1 MTERITSL
9 QNERVKAVVR
19 LRERRHRDRA
29 GQMLVEGRD
38 ELRLALAAG
47 ARPLALFICP
57 EMAGEEGG
65 DLARVRAAAGEEV
78 EVSRPVF
85 EKMAYRE
92 NADGWLAV
100 LPAVR
105 RGLAD
110 LDPGARALLVVAEA
124 VEKPGN
130 LGALLRSADAAGA
143 TGVIVC
149 DPATDVNNPN
159 TVRASRGALFAL
171 PPVEASTAEASA
183 WLGARGI
190 RIVAATPQAEVNY
203 TAADLRGP
211 VALAVGAEDVGLS
224 EAWLEGADVAV
235 RIPMQGR
242 VNSLNVATA
251 AALLLYEAVRQRTGG

>member
-9 QNERVKAVVR
+9 QNERVKSVVR

-29 GQMLVEGRD
+29 GQMLVEGRA
-38 ELRLALAAG
+38 ELRLALEAG

-57 EMAGEEGG
+57 DLGAREGELPAEVRATAGE
-65 DLARVRAAAGEEV
+65 VV

-110 LDPGARALLVVAEA
+110 LDPGPKALLVVAET

-171 PPVEASTAEASA
+171 PPAEASTAEAIA
-183 WLGARGI
+183 WLRARGI
-190 RIVAATPQAEVNY
+190 RIVAATPQAESSY
-203 TAADLRGP
+203 TQVDLRGP
-211 VALAVGAEDVGLS
+211 VALAVGAEDTGLS
-224 EAWLEGADVAV
+224 EAWLAGADVTA

-251 AALLLYEAVRQRTGG
+251 AALLLYEAVRQRG